1 VTDPRGR
8 VLVLNGP
15 PGSGKTTVARF
26 VAARFKR
33 AVHLQH
39 DEFFHVIRSG
49 YVEPWKTG
57 SHEQNE
63 VVFRVV
69 GDAATRYAKAGY
81 FTIID
86 GVIVPWYYPR
96 FRRRL
101 QKAELDVATAILRPS
116 LAACTSRAGRRASIP
131 LAETGFRPLAEPAVI
146 EQMWQEFAD
155 LGPLERHLIDN
166 DALGPEATADEVM
179 TRLRNP

>member
-1 VTDPRGR
+1 M
-8 VLVLNGP
+8 
-15 PGSGKTTVARF
+15 ARL

-39 DEFFHVIRSG
+39 DEFFRVIRSG

-57 SHEQNE
+57 SHKQNE
-63 VVFRVV
+63 VVIRAV
-69 GDAATRYAKAGY
+69 GDAAKPYAKAGY

-86 GVIVPWYYPR
+86 GVIVPWYYER

-101 QKAELDVATAILRPS
+101 RQTGLDVATAILRPS
-116 LAACTSRAGRRASIP
+116 LAACTSRAGHRISRP
-131 LAETGFRPLAEPAVI
+131 LTEAGFRPLAEAAVI
-146 EQMWQEFAD
+146 EQVWLEFAD

-166 DALGPEATADEVM
+166 DAVDPKATADEVM
-179 TRLRNP
+179 TRLQNP